1 MAQPTSIAGKVVV
14 TLCLLLFGT
23 VMGAVGIFGGLAQL
37 HEQARNW
44 TAARSYVPV
53 PAQVESAYLDSQR
66 GRKGG
71 TTYRAKAE
79 FSYTYQGRRYASNR
93 VSFSDFSDNIGDFQH
108 RVHGE
113 LRGALERGE
122 SVTLWVDPR
131 APASAVYD
139 KTIRPGMVAIQLAFG
154 ILFPSVGLGCLYM
167 VVHILRAGHRKPV
180 AAPLVRPRGHGSH
193 LMLCATLHLNSV
205 GWTIAQPALE
215 QLFGGHAAPVW
226 PPLLFPAAGV
236 TMIYFTWRRWKQP
249 HLTGQPM
256 LEVTGRSP
264 LRGRIRFPPR
274 TGLPSP
280 SGQPMVPV
288 SIDAAQLR
296 ERRIARKREFDTVWQ
311 QRVLDRTVARGTDV
325 LEFEVNAP
333 HLGAKRWRITLH
345 VDNRA
350 VVFDLP
356 NTI

>member
-14 TLCLLLFGT
+14 TLCLLLFGM

-66 GRKGG
+66 
-71 TTYRAKAE
+71 
-79 FSYTYQGRRYASNR
+79 
-93 VSFSDFSDNIGDFQH
+93 SDFSDNIGDFQH

-180 AAPLVRPRGHGSH
+180 AARWCGRAAMVTTLCCAPR
-193 LMLCATLHLNSV
+193 CT
-205 GWTIAQPALE
+205 
-215 QLFGGHAAPVW
+215 
-226 PPLLFPAAGV
+226 
-236 TMIYFTWRRWKQP
+236 
-249 HLTGQPM
+249 
-256 LEVTGRSP
+256 
-264 LRGRIRFPPR
+264 
-274 TGLPSP
+274 
-280 SGQPMVPV
+280 
-288 SIDAAQLR
+288 
-296 ERRIARKREFDTVWQ
+296 
-311 QRVLDRTVARGTDV
+311 
-325 LEFEVNAP
+325 
-333 HLGAKRWRITLH
+333 
-345 VDNRA
+345 
-350 VVFDLP
+350 
-356 NTI
+356 